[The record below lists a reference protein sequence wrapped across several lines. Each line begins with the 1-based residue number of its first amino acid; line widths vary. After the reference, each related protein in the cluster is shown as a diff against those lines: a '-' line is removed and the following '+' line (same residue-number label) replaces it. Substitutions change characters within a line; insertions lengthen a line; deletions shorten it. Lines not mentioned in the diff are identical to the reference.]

1 MIYCKHNESFI
12 KQGQDAPLSN
22 SNFLLEIRIPGN
34 LDGDFASHSLE
45 LVSINRFL
53 MAYYFRRRSFSSI
66 SAEQSCRK
74 GEYYFVKRERHQK
87 AGKRTNCIMLRL
99 TDSELA
105 IVSEQ
110 ANQLKQPLTVYVR
123 ENILYS
129 ASPEKLLFIL
139 I

>member
-1 MIYCKHNESFI
+1 
-12 KQGQDAPLSN
+12 
-22 SNFLLEIRIPGN
+22 
-34 LDGDFASHSLE
+34 
-45 LVSINRFL
+45 

-66 SAEQSCRK
+66 SVEQSCRK

-87 AGKRTNCIMLRL
+87 AGKRTNCIMLQL

-129 ASPEKLLFIL
+129 VSPEKLLFIL
-139 I
+139 IK